1 MKEWKLDDDDQKDD
15 NYPLF
20 YHLIRDQI
28 LVVTY
33 AKKDRGILVAL
44 LYDNSRIKNKFIRH
58 AVAGIE
64 SETESSPSKIKD
76 FNQLLL
82 PIN

>member
-1 MKEWKLDDDDQKDD
+1 MKEWKLDDDDQEDD

-20 YHLIRDQI
+20 YHLIEDQI
-28 LVVTY
+28 LVVTC

-44 LYDNSRIKNKFIRH
+44 LYDNSRIKNNFIRD
-58 AVAGIE
+58 AVAVIE
-64 SETESSPSKIKD
+64 SETKSSSSKIKD
-76 FNQLLL
+76 FDQLLL